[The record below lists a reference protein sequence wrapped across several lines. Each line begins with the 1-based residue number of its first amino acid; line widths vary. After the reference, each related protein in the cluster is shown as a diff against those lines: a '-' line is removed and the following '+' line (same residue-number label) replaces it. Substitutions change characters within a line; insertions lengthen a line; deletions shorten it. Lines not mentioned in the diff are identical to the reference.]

1 MEPKTV
7 LIKLQP
13 LLKAPS
19 FTSQQAKTF
28 GVSSADLA
36 HYIKTGDLIRIG
48 RGVYKGVDSPAI
60 SDFRWEDLNVAI
72 KRIKNG
78 AICLTSALALY
89 DLTDET
95 PRQHWIAI
103 PNNTRHRTDDT
114 VKIIRLRNFK
124 LGKTFIKI
132 DNQKLPIFD
141 RERTIIDSFR
151 YLGIETALKA
161 LRNALTKKGKEK
173 IELEKIIKCT
183 KILHVNKEAYLL
195 AVIT

>member
-1 MEPKTV
+1 MT
-7 LIKLQP
+7 
-13 LLKAPS
+13 PS
-19 FTSQQAKTF
+19 FTSQQAKTI

-36 HYIKTGDLIRIG
+36 HYMKTGDLIRIG
-48 RGVYKGVDSPAI
+48 RGVYKGVNSQAMM
-60 SDFRWEDLNVAI
+60 DFRWEDLNVAI
-72 KRIKNG
+72 KRVKNG
-78 AICLTSALALY
+78 AICLTSALAVY
-89 DLTDET
+89 DLTDEI

-151 YLGIETALKA
+151 YLGIETALKTM
-161 LRNALTKKGKEK
+161 RNALTKKGKEK
-173 IELEKIIKCT
+173 IELEKIGQYA
-183 KILHVNKEAYLL
+183 KILHVNIEPYLL
-195 AVIT
+195 VVTT